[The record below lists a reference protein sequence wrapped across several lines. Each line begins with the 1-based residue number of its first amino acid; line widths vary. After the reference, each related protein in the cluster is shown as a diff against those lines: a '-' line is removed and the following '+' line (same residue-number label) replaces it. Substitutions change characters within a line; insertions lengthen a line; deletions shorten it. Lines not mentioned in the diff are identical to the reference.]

1 MRVRVASSF
10 WARVRGLM
18 FVKDLPADEG
28 LLIERCNS
36 IHTCFMRFP
45 IDATF
50 FDAQG
55 NVVKV
60 VKNIKPWRLCV
71 LGGRRAVKVLETKS
85 AITNHRPIAAENMI

>member
-1 MRVRVASSF
+1 
-10 WARVRGLM
+10 M

-36 IHTCFMRFP
+36 IHTCFMRFS

-60 VKNIKPWRLCV
+60 VKNIKPWRWCV

-85 AITNHRPIAAENMI
+85 AENRPSGATEKT

>member
-1 MRVRVASSF
+1 MSVRVARTF
-10 WARVRGLM
+10 RERVLGLM
-18 FVKDLPADEG
+18 FKKDLPDGDG
-28 LLIERCNS
+28 LLIERCNA

-50 FDAQG
+50 MDAEG

-60 VKNIKPWRLCV
+60 VRNIKPWRLCV

-85 AITNHRPIAAENMI
+85 RVVSTP

>member
-1 MRVRVASSF
+1 MSVRVARTF
-10 WARVRGLM
+10 RERVLGLM
-18 FVKDLPADEG
+18 FKKDLPDGDG
-28 LLIERCNS
+28 LLIERCNA

-50 FDAQG
+50 MDAEG

-60 VKNIKPWRLCV
+60 VRNIKPWRLCV

-85 AITNHRPIAAENMI
+85 RVISTP